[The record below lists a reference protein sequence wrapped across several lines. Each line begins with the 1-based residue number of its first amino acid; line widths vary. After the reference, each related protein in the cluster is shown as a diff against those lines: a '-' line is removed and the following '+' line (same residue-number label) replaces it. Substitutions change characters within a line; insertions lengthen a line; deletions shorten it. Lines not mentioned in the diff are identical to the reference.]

1 MTLAK
6 KHSLVLAIGVI
17 LYMSIGVGEVKGLT
31 PVEVAVQTGV
41 LSNYGDTMKAVPVYL
56 TNIVGFDTIGGYL
69 MTFNSSIPQMID
81 FRKTVGR
88 SGSLSANFPTFVTA
102 VEDDSLKLAGDY
114 IKVVGIADQNSYIL
128 PGASA
133 LLFTLYLNIAADCEL
148 ISDTN
153 NAIIYIAPFISTVS
167 DNHGNTIPLGTDAD
181 TLILIDGSVEV
192 PGTLVLGDVNG
203 SCRGIAGCS
212 PSLGDA
218 IHLVNYLFKGPANW
232 PLCPPAAADVNCS
245 GTQTLGDAI
254 AIVNYIFKSIPFSG
268 CL

>member
-1 MTLAK
+1 
-6 KHSLVLAIGVI
+6 
-17 LYMSIGVGEVKGLT
+17 MSIGVGEVKAVT
-31 PVEVAVQTGV
+31 PVEVAVQTGI

-56 TNIVGFDTIGGYL
+56 TNAGFDTIGGYRL
-69 MTFNSSIPQMID
+69 TFNSSIPQMID

-88 SGSLSANFPTFVTA
+88 SGSLSANFPSFFST

-128 PGASA
+128 PQTQG

-153 NAIIYIAPFISTVS
+153 NAIIYIAPFISEVS
-167 DNHGNTIPLGTDAD
+167 DNHGNLD
-181 TLILIDGSVEV
+181 TLILYNGSVEV

-212 PSLGDA
+212 PTLGDV
-218 IHLVNYLFKGPANW
+218 IHLVNWIFKGGEANW
-232 PLCPPAAADVNCS
+232 PLCPAAAADVDCS
-245 GTQTLGDAI
+245 GGNPTLGDVI
-254 AIVNYIFKSIPFSG
+254 RIVNFIFKATPFSG
-268 CL
+268 CP